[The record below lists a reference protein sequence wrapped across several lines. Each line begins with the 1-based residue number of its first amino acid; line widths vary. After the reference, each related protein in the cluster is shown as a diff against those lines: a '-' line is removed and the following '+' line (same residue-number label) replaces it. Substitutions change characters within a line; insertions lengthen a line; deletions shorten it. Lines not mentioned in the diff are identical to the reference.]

1 MIVEMVRRHDR
12 APFIVKRVLRRSRAR
27 GPAPYRLLPISWA
40 GTFHR
45 AGQTSKVDAMT
56 AIPGSLSRSRS
67 TGATSTAEPRSKSS
81 LTAPSAGVARHLAM
95 LRKGEPRCS
104 AGRPSSDR
112 LSPESP
118 VLPPNRVRY
127 ASLGVQKGRYTSVNR
142 PFCGPWARGNTCK
155 SSDSM
160 VSNDIDFLKHFEVYV
175 SASCRQRLL

>member
-27 GPAPYRLLPISWA
+27 GPAPYRLLPI
-40 GTFHR
+40 
-45 AGQTSKVDAMT
+45 AGQGRFIEQGKRQGGCHDSDSWQLEQIAFD
-56 AIPGSLSRSRS
+56 RRHQQ
-67 TGATSTAEPRSKSS
+67 AEPRSKSS
-81 LTAPSAGVARHLAM
+81 LTARSAGVARHLAM

-127 ASLGVQKGRYTSVNR
+127 ASLGVQKGGYSSVNR

-155 SSDSM
+155 IIGFDGLKRHR
-160 VSNDIDFLKHFEVYV
+160 FLEAF
-175 SASCRQRLL
+175 